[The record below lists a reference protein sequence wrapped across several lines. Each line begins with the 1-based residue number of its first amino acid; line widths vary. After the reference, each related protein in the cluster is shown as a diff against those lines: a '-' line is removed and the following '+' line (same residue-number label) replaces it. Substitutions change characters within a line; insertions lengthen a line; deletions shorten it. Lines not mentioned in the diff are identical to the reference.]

1 MLFSRFIC
9 NALKADMVIT
19 GEYLAI
25 YHISMSMSYSLKTLW
40 IQLFWELA
48 EHQKTLYYLLTESL
62 SALNEFG
69 E

>member
-1 MLFSRFIC
+1 
-9 NALKADMVIT
+9 MVIT

-48 EHQKTLYYLLTESL
+48 EHQKTLYYPLTESL